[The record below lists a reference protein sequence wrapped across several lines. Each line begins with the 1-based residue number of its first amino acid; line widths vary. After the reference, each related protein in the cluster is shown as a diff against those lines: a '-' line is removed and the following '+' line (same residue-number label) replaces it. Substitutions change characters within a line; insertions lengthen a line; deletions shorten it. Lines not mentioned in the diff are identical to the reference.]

1 MNRQELEQQIQSI
14 RAILRDTYSRI
25 TSTQNSYIPTP
36 DMSVKTAGAII
47 QQEQYDVVV
56 CGEVKKGKSSFIN
69 ALMGDEVLPTNTQVA
84 TSQVFRIINSD
95 TEEYSLVFT
104 DGQRQRISRKDLSRY
119 GSQVDADLY
128 GEPIFRGRQLDYI
141 EVKHPIPSLPKSV
154 ALIDTPGIGALY
166 AAHEQITRN
175 YLSKAAAVIF
185 IIDPKNPIVVK
196 EREFIESALKVTKQI
211 MFVMTKM
218 DNYDE
223 HVIATM
229 ISRDEEILAPYGKQ
243 TAFGRISIQPVS
255 STLLFD
261 ANKEKDEILMEMS
274 CFEEVRDTLL
284 KMIYNTVGFGISAE
298 VFNAF
303 NQYNTRVIQSLSEL
317 QTAAAAA
324 PTLAREL
331 AEKKQQKQQEFI
343 QNWGANGAKM
353 KDINDSV
360 RKHIQAMENNA
371 RALFSQSNPII
382 TNLQREIDELSS
394 SSQAEALSRNLSS
407 RLADAY
413 GKAWKDI
420 MEECED
426 NVENLLIQYNAHLC
440 DVDLGDSYVGVD
452 SYQAKSRSLVDR
464 LTSGRNSYFTGAFV
478 ASVFAAPLAIV
489 AAPITLVIAG
499 IGALLGIGAGIMTK
513 RDSELKQWK
522 QNLKEHLSKCYSQ
535 IYDNFMVKTEN
546 GKTKLHVAEEEI
558 MSQSMKAIQNIY
570 EQHKSNVDKQLQLLE
585 QQMQADAQS
594 KKQKMDEVAHIQQTW
609 KPIHENLVKAK
620 TLLAQMDQKRKSL

>member
-25 TSTQNSYIPTP
+25 ISTQNSYIPTP

-95 TEEYSLVFT
+95 IEEYSLVFT

-324 PTLAREL
+324 PTMAREL

-594 KKQKMDEVAHIQQTW
+594 KKQKMDEVAQIQQTW

-620 TLLAQMDQKRKSL
+620 NLLAQMDQKRKSL

>member
-324 PTLAREL
+324 PTMAREL

-353 KDINDSV
+353 KDINDSI